1 MNKATAYQQVQ
12 AARSANKI
20 SIQEL
25 IDGLTEDFFE
35 LHGDRQRDDDPAV
48 IAGLATIESRPI
60 TIVGIQKGQDIA
72 ANQARHFGCATP
84 SGYRK
89 ALRVMRQ
96 AEQLHQPVL
105 ALINTPGAYPGVEA
119 EYQGQGRAIAD
130 CLLAGQKL
138 KVPFLSIIVGEG
150 GSGGALALA
159 CGDQVWMFANSTYSV
174 LSPEG
179 YATILWKD
187 SQRAAEAA
195 EQMRL
200 TPKELLADGM
210 IERIVPEVTT
220 AADCGELKGA
230 VAATLKMLAAQP
242 VATLIK
248 ARQARYRKF

>member
-12 AARSANKI
+12 AARSADKI
-20 SIQEL
+20 SVREL

-35 LHGDRQRDDDPAV
+35 LHGDRQRGDDEAV
-48 IAGLATIESRPI
+48 ITGLATIDNQPT
-60 TIVGIQKGQDIA
+60 TIIGIQKGRTITE
-72 ANQARHFGCATP
+72 NQIRHFGCATP

-96 AEQLHQPVL
+96 AEQLRQPVL
-105 ALINTPGAYPGVEA
+105 ALINTPGAYPGVDA

-130 CLLAGQKL
+130 CLLAGVQL
-138 KVPFLSIIVGEG
+138 KVPFLSIIIGEG

-159 CGDQVWMFANSTYSV
+159 CGDQVWMFADSTYSV

-195 EQMRL
+195 EHMRL
-200 TPKELLADGM
+200 TPSDLLADGI
-210 IERIVPEVTT
+210 IEKIVPEVTT
-220 AADCGELKGA
+220 ATDCRDLKRA
-230 VAATLKMLAAQP
+230 VAATLKTLAAQP
-242 VATLIK
+242 VATLVK
-248 ARQARYRKF
+248 VRQDRYRQF